1 MKNLAISNIFG
12 VTFGVTTTRPTKLL
26 YCNGFVANF
35 IYFSA
40 VYSLIGL
47 SFRHHVEKRSQPNHT
62 ESKNGRKMTTGRHER
77 NLPGVRHLGVLQAE

>member
-1 MKNLAISNIFG
+1 MKKMKNLAISNIFG

-26 YCNGFVANF
+26 YCNGFVANL

-47 SFRHHVEKRSQPNHT
+47 LFRHHVEKRSQPNHT

-77 NLPGVRHLGVLQAE
+77 NLPGV

>member
-1 MKNLAISNIFG
+1 MKKMKYLAKKHIFG

-47 SFRHHVEKRSQPNHT
+47 SFRHHVEKRPQPRHT
-62 ESKNGRKMTTGRHER
+62 ESKNGKKRPSCSIRE
-77 NLPGVRHLGVLQAE
+77 V